1 MCGLFFIK
9 MKRMNTNATYKELSI
24 ILERDSTSASYKFAL
39 LRAAIEVVLEQS
51 PFITIEEKRVA
62 IPGWLVVE
70 KWLLYYF
77 PIFSAAA
84 FIPQVSADKDI
95 DKPIKF
101 RQLFSPVTGYYST
114 NGGYEA
120 FFTDL
125 RSRHIPEPIRDP
137 FLALS
142 DYTFDLIRKMPMKYF
157 GNSLASAP
165 EEKFYR
171 VFQYEKGRQKQRITG
186 PVDALSLLD
195 RYASFFLPKSYYE
208 LFEVMGAYIL
218 GTGSIIQ
225 RWAEFTANLAR
236 GKSDVTV
243 SKMLDI
249 LSTSPVEAREVRL
262 SQQLFANMLEHQGAL
277 RCVWSNKRIATKSG
291 LNLDHVVPFSVWKN
305 NDLWN
310 LLPASKTV
318 NSQKSDKVPSGER
331 LEASR
336 EVIFH
341 YWTYLYKSEP
351 EIFMREVKK
360 SLLGVYGGTDWQH
373 ISFEQLKRS
382 CQHLIDER
390 GFEPWNG

>member
-1 MCGLFFIK
+1 MCGLFFVK
-9 MKRMNTNATYKELSI
+9 TNSMNTNATYKELST

-51 PFITIEEKRVA
+51 PFMKIEAKRVA
-62 IPGWLVVE
+62 IPGWLIVE

-77 PIFSAAA
+77 PIFSDAT
-84 FIPQVSADKDI
+84 FIPQVSADKDL
-95 DKPIKF
+95 DNPIKF
-101 RQLFSPVTGYYST
+101 RQLFGLVTDYYSA

-120 FFTDL
+120 FFVDL
-125 RSRHIPEPIRDP
+125 RSKYIPAPIRDQ
-137 FLALS
+137 FLELS
-142 DYTFDLIRKMPMKYF
+142 DYTFDLIRNMPMKYF
-157 GNSLASAP
+157 GNSLASTP

-171 VFQYEKGRQKQRITG
+171 VFQYEKGRKKKAISG
-186 PVDALSLLD
+186 PIDTLSLLD
-195 RYASFFLPKSYYE
+195 RYAHFFLPKSYYE

-225 RWAEFTANLAR
+225 RWAEFTASLAR

-262 SQQLFANMLEHQGAL
+262 SQDLFANMLKNQGEL
-277 RCVWSNKRIATKSG
+277 RCVWSDKRIVAKSS

-318 NSQKSDKVPSGER
+318 NSKKSDKVPSGNR

-336 EVIFH
+336 EVIFQ
-341 YWTYLYKSEP
+341 YWTFLYKSEP

-360 SLLGVYGGTDWQH
+360 SLLGNYEGTNWQH
-373 ISFEQLKRS
+373 VSFEQLKKS

>member
-1 MCGLFFIK
+1 
-9 MKRMNTNATYKELSI
+9 MNTRNTYKELNT

-39 LRAAIEVVLEQS
+39 LRGAIEVVLEQS
-51 PFITIEEKRVA
+51 PFIKIENTRVA
-62 IPGWLVVE
+62 IPGWLIVE
-70 KWLLYYF
+70 KWLLYYY
-77 PIFSAAA
+77 PIFADRH
-84 FIPQVSADKDI
+84 FIPQVSSDKDNAN
-95 DKPIKF
+95 PIKF
-101 RQLFSPVTGYYST
+101 RLLFTPITAYYEG

-120 FFTDL
+120 FFIDL
-125 RSRHIPEPIRDP
+125 RSRHIPVAVHNE
-137 FLALS
+137 FLALA
-142 DYTFDLIRKMPMKYF
+142 DYIFDLIRKMPMRYF
-157 GNSLASAP
+157 GNSLAPSP
-165 EEKFYR
+165 KDKFYR
-171 VFQYEKGRQKQRITG
+171 VFQYEKGRQKQRIKGKIDTL
-186 PVDALSLLD
+186 AMLR
-195 RYASFFLPKSYYE
+195 RYADFYIPLSYYE

-236 GKSDVTV
+236 GNSDVTV

-262 SQQLFANMLEHQGAL
+262 SQDLFANMLKNQGEL
-277 RCVWSNKRIATKSG
+277 RCVWSDKRIVAKSS

-318 NSQKSDKVPSGER
+318 NSKKSDKVPSRNR

-336 EVIFH
+336 EVIFQ
-341 YWTYLYKSEP
+341 YWTFLYKSEP

-360 SLLGVYGGTDWQH
+360 SLLGPYEVTEWQR
-373 ISFEQLKRS
+373 ISFEQLKKS

>member
-1 MCGLFFIK
+1 MFFVK
-9 MKRMNTNATYKELSI
+9 TNNMNTNATYKELST

-51 PFITIEEKRVA
+51 PFIKIEEKRVA
-62 IPGWLVVE
+62 IPGWLIVE

-77 PIFSAAA
+77 PIFSDTA
-84 FIPQVSADKDI
+84 FIPQVSSDKDL
-95 DKPIKF
+95 DNPIKF
-101 RQLFSPVTGYYST
+101 RQLFSPITDYYST

-120 FFTDL
+120 FFVDL
-125 RSRHIPEPIRDP
+125 RSKYIPAPIQDQ
-137 FLALS
+137 FLELS
-142 DYTFDLIRKMPMKYF
+142 DYTFDLIRNMPMKYF
-157 GNSLASAP
+157 GNSLASTP

-171 VFQYEKGRQKQRITG
+171 VFQYEKGRKKKAITG
-186 PVDALSLLD
+186 PIDTLSLLD
-195 RYASFFLPKSYYE
+195 RYAHFFLPKSYYE

-262 SQQLFANMLEHQGAL
+262 SQQLFTNLLENQRTL
-277 RCVWSNKRIATKSG
+277 RCVWSDKNISIKSG

-310 LLPASKTV
+310 LLPASKQV
-318 NSQKSDKVPSGER
+318 NKEKSNKIPPKEK
-331 LEASR
+331 LEARR
-336 EVIFH
+336 EAILH
-341 YWTYLYKSEP
+341 YWTFLYKSEP

-360 SLLGVYGGTDWQH
+360 SLLGHYEGSEWQR
-373 ISFEQLKRS
+373 ISFEQLTKS

>member
-1 MCGLFFIK
+1 
-9 MKRMNTNATYKELSI
+9 MNTNATYKELST

-51 PFITIEEKRVA
+51 PFIKIEEKRVA
-62 IPGWLVVE
+62 VPGWLIVE

-77 PIFSAAA
+77 PIFSDST
-84 FIPQVSADKDI
+84 FIPQVSSDKDL
-95 DKPIKF
+95 DNPIKF
-101 RQLFSPVTGYYST
+101 RQLFSPVTDYYSA

-125 RSRHIPEPIRDP
+125 RSRHIPESIHDQ
-137 FLALS
+137 FLKLS
-142 DYTFDLIRKMPMKYF
+142 DYAFDLIRHMPMKYF
-157 GNSLASAP
+157 GNSLASTP

-171 VFQYEKGRQKQRITG
+171 VFQYEKGKQKKAITG
-186 PVDALSLLD
+186 PIDALSLLD
-195 RYASFFLPKSYYE
+195 RYAHFYLPKSYYE

-262 SQQLFANMLEHQGAL
+262 SQQLFTNMLKNHGTL
-277 RCVWSNKRIATKSG
+277 HCVWSNKRIATKSR

-318 NSQKSDKVPSGER
+318 NSQKSDKVPSWER

-336 EVIFH
+336 ETIFH
-341 YWTYLYKSEP
+341 YWTFLYKSEP

-360 SLLGVYGGTDWQH
+360 SLLGSYDGTDWQR
-373 ISFEQLKRS
+373 ISFAQLKKS

>member
-1 MCGLFFIK
+1 MDTK
-9 MKRMNTNATYKELSI
+9 KTYRELST
-24 ILERDSTSASYKFAL
+24 ILERDRATASYKFAL
-39 LRAAIEVVLEQS
+39 LRGTIEVVLERS
-51 PFITIEEKRVA
+51 PFIKIEKERVA
-62 IPGWLVVE
+62 IPGWLIVE
-70 KWLLYYF
+70 KWLIYYY
-77 PIFSAAA
+77 PIFADHT
-84 FIPQVSADKDI
+84 FIPQASADKNP

-101 RQLFSPVTGYYST
+101 RLLFIPIVDYYEA

-120 FFTDL
+120 FYSDL
-125 RSRHIPEPIRDP
+125 RSRSIPAPIHDQ
-137 FLALS
+137 FLSLA
-142 DYTFDLIRKMPMKYF
+142 DYTFDRIYKMPMKHF
-157 GNSLASAP
+157 GKSAKN
-165 EEKFYR
+165 KFYSIFKYDEIR
-171 VFQYEKGRQKQRITG
+171 KRNIKSWI
-186 PVDALSLLD
+186 DSLSMLH
-195 RYASFFLPKSYYE
+195 RYPEFYIPLSYYE

-262 SQQLFANMLEHQGAL
+262 SQDLFANMLKNQGEL
-277 RCVWSNKRIATKSG
+277 RCVWSDKRIVAKSS

-318 NSQKSDKVPSGER
+318 NSKKSDKVPSGNR

-336 EVIFH
+336 EVIFQ
-341 YWTYLYKSEP
+341 YWTFLYKSEP

-360 SLLGVYGGTDWQH
+360 SLLGNYGGTDWQH
-373 ISFEQLKRS
+373 ISFEQLKKS